1 MFCRKLLNS
10 LFNESPPRRPLRL
23 QHHDCF
29 QYFFCFNILFK
40 SISNKKRISHPTFNP
55 GFHKYDNEMTKEV
68 KNAEKVNK
76 NEKKTLLTCV
86 NI

>member
-1 MFCRKLLNS
+1 MS
-10 LFNESPPRRPLRL
+10 RRRAGRY
-23 QHHDCF
+23 DCSTTTVF
-29 QYFFCFNILFK
+29 SIFFGFNILFK